1 MLKRLNIANCITSI
15 RIIGT
20 ICLLFTKPFSRE
32 FFIIYTICGLSDVF
46 DGFVARITKTVTD
59 FGAKLD
65 SVADLS
71 FYAVMVLKIFP
82 ALIEKLP
89 GEIWYAVTV
98 IVMLRIFS
106 YVVVAIKYKKFAS
119 LHTIL
124 NKITGFAIFFIPYML
139 NTSIAVPY
147 CITAC
152 TISGISTLQEMILHL
167 TSNEYQ
173 GK

>member
-20 ICLLFTKPFSRE
+20 ICLLFTQPFSRE
-32 FFIIYTICGLSDVF
+32 FFIIYSICGLSDVF

-98 IVMLRIFS
+98 IVLLRVFS
-106 YVVVAIKYKKFAS
+106 YIVVAIKYKKFAS

-139 NTSIAVPY
+139 STSIAVPY